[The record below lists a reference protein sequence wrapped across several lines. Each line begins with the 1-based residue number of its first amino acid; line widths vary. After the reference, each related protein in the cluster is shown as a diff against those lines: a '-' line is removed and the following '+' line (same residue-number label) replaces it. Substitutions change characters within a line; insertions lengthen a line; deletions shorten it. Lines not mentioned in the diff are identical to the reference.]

1 MARRG
6 GGTKWQHRSKNVHC
20 IPDKGTVKT
29 RCCTIV
35 PQLSGIRWWR
45 GEKKTA
51 VTQDET
57 MGRKRC
63 RGDPLD
69 NTAGRISSGANS
81 PEWTNKSGL
90 PGRDKRWEE
99 RRSLQ
104 PTRPAANANLCNN
117 QNAIHFPSDD
127 CGTRAGLYCLFA
139 WEHKRYAL
147 ILYSS
152 IVELVH
158 CMCECGAKWAQ
169 LRRAM
174 PPCERTD
181 EGFKLGGKEQSKA
194 TCCFLYV
201 PKNNSNIGKK
211 TFPTATDWVW
221 LPVEKLD
228 TSIDKSGVQFC

>member
-1 MARRG
+1 
-6 GGTKWQHRSKNVHC
+6 
-20 IPDKGTVKT
+20 
-29 RCCTIV
+29 
-35 PQLSGIRWWR
+35 
-45 GEKKTA
+45 
-51 VTQDET
+51 

-104 PTRPAANANLCNN
+104 HTRPAANADLCNN

-127 CGTRAGLYCLFA
+127 CGARAGLYCLFG

-181 EGFKLGGKEQSKA
+181 EGLKLGGKEQSKA

-201 PKNNSNIGKK
+201 PQNNSNVGEKK
-211 TFPTATDWVW
+211 KHSQQQQTEFGFRS
-221 LPVEKLD
+221 EKLD
-228 TSIDKSGVQFC
+228 AGIHKSGVQLFC

>member
-1 MARRG
+1 
-6 GGTKWQHRSKNVHC
+6 
-20 IPDKGTVKT
+20 
-29 RCCTIV
+29 
-35 PQLSGIRWWR
+35 
-45 GEKKTA
+45 
-51 VTQDET
+51 

-127 CGTRAGLYCLFA
+127 CGARAGLYCLFGWA
-139 WEHKRYAL
+139 HKRYAL

-169 LRRAM
+169 LRRVM

-181 EGFKLGGKEQSKA
+181 EGLKLGGKEQSKA

-211 TFPTATDWVW
+211 NIPDSNRLSLASGRKIRHQHWQIRGPVVLLVKSFQQPKKIPALLLQDHLSVCCYQFVLHVAT
-221 LPVEKLD
+221 
-228 TSIDKSGVQFC
+228 